1 MAAQGGVPRQVDVGG
16 IVGVGDAARAVP
28 RLIGHV
34 GMAGMV
40 ARNDA
45 AAVAVGV
52 VIRSLGREGSIRFA
66 ADRALCVH
74 CFRRTSRFAGA
85 YRCFFR
91 LALSKCRGRHK
102 AEHHAQSEQ
111 DTE

>member
-1 MAAQGGVPRQVDVGG
+1 MAAEGGVPRKVNVGG

-40 ARNDA
+40 ARCNAA
-45 AAVAVGV
+45 AAVAMGM

-66 ADRALCVH
+66 A
-74 CFRRTSRFAGA
+74 
-85 YRCFFR
+85 
-91 LALSKCRGRHK
+91 
-102 AEHHAQSEQ
+102 
-111 DTE
+111 